1 MRPLTRVRFGLT
13 VLWRSIQVVAANRRL
28 VALPVLSWG
37 AFVGGIAAVYATA
50 TGVTVLPDL
59 VASIPEVDPGETT
72 VLVLGIADPVLA
84 FLLGAVLTT
93 YFNAAMVHLVID
105 TLRDEPVRLR
115 DGVAS
120 AFGVIEHLVAWSV
133 ITSSVG
139 VVYALLERVDPTGNV
154 SGFRGLPRASTAF
167 LVLPV
172 IVYENVSRRK
182 ATERSRKIFRRRWGE
197 ASGASLGIDLV
208 LSTVA
213 VLAIGVVAVV
223 QFDPTVAPADPVTV
237 AGVVVLGVVLLLRQL
252 AVPVAKAGVYVYATT
267 GEPPEGF
274 EGIDFADV
282 TWDTETEESDSRV
295 GARS

>member
-1 MRPLTRVRFGLT
+1 MRPLTRVRFGLAM
-13 VLWRSIQVVAANRRL
+13 LWRSLQVVAANRRL

-37 AFVGGIAAVYATA
+37 AFVGSVAAVYATA
-50 TGVTVLPDL
+50 TEVTVLPEL
-59 VASIPEVDPGETT
+59 VASVPAVDPGETT
-72 VLVLGIADPVLA
+72 VLVLGLADPVLA

-115 DGVAS
+115 DGVGA
-120 AFGVIEHLVAWSV
+120 AFGVIEHLVTWSV

-139 VVYALLERVDPTGNV
+139 VVYHLLERIDPTGNV
-154 SGFRGLPRASTAF
+154 AGFRGLPCASTAF

-197 ASGASLGIDLV
+197 TRGASLGIDLV
-208 LSTVA
+208 LSAVA
-213 VLAIGVVAVV
+213 AVAIAVVAVV
-223 QFDPTVAPADPVTV
+223 QFDPTVAPVEPVTV
-237 AGVVVLGVVLLLRQL
+237 AGVIVLGVVFLLRQI

-267 GEPPEGF
+267 GKPPEGF
-274 EGIDFADV
+274 EGIDFTDV
-282 TWDTETEESDSRV
+282 TWDTEAAESDSRA
-295 GARS
+295 GAKS